1 MPVTG
6 EKREVQS
13 RCPLQPQ
20 NPYPPALPGMAP
32 VPQVRVRRR
41 AGTFARSY
49 PLKRQVSLLKVQLE
63 EVAYEGQ
70 ARGPRRIVL
79 WTPPVEEIS
88 QEEKDDGPQQ
98 DSART
103 ERGPEGSRQGAQR
116 LQHGCAA
123 CSPFRGP
130 SLRRSLRGL
139 CLPAASTALLPQRV
153 GFPGPASPSLCAP
166 GLFLSLWCFPAPPP
180 PALLLPSVRNSASPR
195 PWRGLASSDQVGQ
208 TSPGF
213 PPGPTS
219 CAPRLPPPNLHR
231 ITPCL

>member
-116 LQHGCAA
+116 LQHGCAG
-123 CSPFRGP
+123 SPSAVGVGRGP
-130 SLRRSLRGL
+130 CGTL
-139 CLPAASTALLPQRV
+139 
-153 GFPGPASPSLCAP
+153 SPSCQHRPPSPSAP
-166 GLFLSLWCFPAPPP
+166 PRPAPPRRVCLSAAP
-180 PALLLPSVRNSASPR
+180 LRLLPPRRPSAP
-195 PWRGLASSDQVGQ
+195 
-208 TSPGF
+208 
-213 PPGPTS
+213 
-219 CAPRLPPPNLHR
+219 LPL
-231 ITPCL
+231 CCCCC